1 MEENLLS
8 MGFSNL
14 PEILKLF
21 FFGPLFT
28 LKLLRT
34 EKTFCSCKLRYINIF
49 IVLKI
54 KMRKL
59 NIDI

>member
-1 MEENLLS
+1 

-14 PEILKLF
+14 AEIHKLF
-21 FFGPLFT
+21 SFGPLFT

-34 EKTFCSCKLRYINIF
+34 EKAFCLCQLCFINIF
-49 IVLKI
+49 IALKI

>member
-1 MEENLLS
+1 MEGNFLS

-21 FFGPLFT
+21 SFGPLFT

-34 EKTFCSCKLRYINIF
+34 EKTFCPCKLCFINIF